1 MNKRDLYLN
10 KLLDFK
16 DTKLIKVVTGIR
28 RCGKSSLME
37 LLKRELLIQGIQD
50 ERIIHMNFES
60 LKYDFIKDYLSLY
73 EFMEKK
79 MVKGQKMYIMLDEI
93 QQVESWE
100 KAVNSLSV
108 DYDVDIYITGSNGY
122 LLSSELATLLSGRY
136 VEIRMLPLS
145 FKEYLEFNTTEEN
158 TTMETKF
165 TEFMR
170 VGGFP
175 SLSEIGRKQEVVESF
190 LYGIYNTVIMKDV
203 ILRNA
208 VKDPGL
214 LEVLIKYV
222 FDNVGNIT
230 SPKKISDYLNSEGR
244 KTTSETIDNYLK
256 MLENAFIIYHAN
268 RYDVK
273 GKQHL
278 KTLGKYYPVDPG
290 LRNAILGNRDYNYGH
305 ALEGVLYLEMCR
317 RYREVSIGK
326 WKENEIDFVVQN
338 SEERIYYQV
347 AASIAEEKTLRR
359 ELLPL
364 QAIHDN
370 YRKVILTMD
379 RIPVK
384 YYEGIEVVNIID
396 FLIS

>member
-37 LLKRELLIQGIQD
+37 LLKQELLTQGIEE
-50 ERIIHMNFES
+50 ERIIHINFES
-60 LKYDFIKDYLSLY
+60 LKFDFIKDYMSLY
-73 EFMEKK
+73 NFLEGKIVF
-79 MVKGQKMYIMLDEI
+79 GQKMYIMLDEI

-108 DYDVDIYITGSNGY
+108 DYDVDLYITGSNGY

-136 VEIRMLPLS
+136 VEIKMLPLS
-145 FKEYLEFNTTEEN
+145 FKEYLEFNSAEQN
-158 TTMETKF
+158 QTMETKF
-165 TEFMR
+165 KEFMR

-175 SLSEIGRKQEVVESF
+175 TLSEIEGKQEVVDSF

-203 ILRNA
+203 IQRNV
-208 VKDPGL
+208 VKDAAL
-214 LEVLIKYV
+214 LEVLVKYV

-230 SPKKISDYLNSEGR
+230 SPKKISDYLNNERR

-256 MLENAFIIYHAN
+256 MLENAFIIYN
-268 RYDVK
+268 VKRYDVK

-278 KTLGKYYPVDPG
+278 KTLEKYYPVDPG
-290 LRNAILGNRDYNYGH
+290 LRNTILGNRDYNYGH
-305 ALEGVLYLEMCR
+305 ALEGVLFLEMLR
-317 RYREVSIGK
+317 RYPEVSIGK
-326 WKENEIDFVVQN
+326 WKENEIDFVVQS

-347 AASIAEEKTLRR
+347 AASVAEEKTLRR

-364 QAIHDN
+364 QAINDN
-370 YRKVILTMD
+370 YKKVILTLD
-379 RIPVK
+379 RMPVK
-384 YYEGIEVVNIID
+384 YYEGIEIVNILD
-396 FLIS
+396 WLIS

>member
-37 LLKRELLIQGIQD
+37 LLKQELLTQGIKE
-50 ERIIHMNFES
+50 ERIIHINFES
-60 LKYDFIKDYLSLY
+60 LKFDFIKDYMSLY
-73 EFMEKK
+73 NFLEEKILL
-79 MVKGQKMYIMLDEI
+79 GQKMYIMLDEI

-108 DYDVDIYITGSNGY
+108 DYDVDLYITGSNGY

-136 VEIRMLPLS
+136 VEIKMLPLS
-145 FKEYLEFNTTEEN
+145 FKEYLEFNSAEQN
-158 TTMETKF
+158 HTMETKF
-165 TEFMR
+165 KEFMR

-175 SLSEIGRKQEVVESF
+175 TLSEIEGKQEVVDSF
-190 LYGIYNTVIMKDV
+190 LYGICNTVLMKDV
-203 ILRNA
+203 IQRNV
-208 VKDPGL
+208 VKDAAL
-214 LEVLIKYV
+214 LEVLVKYV

-230 SPKKISDYLNSEGR
+230 SPKKISDYLNNEGR

-256 MLENAFIIYHAN
+256 MLENAFIIYN
-268 RYDVK
+268 VKRYDVK

-278 KTLGKYYPVDPG
+278 KTLGKYYPVDLG
-290 LRNAILGNRDYNYGH
+290 LRNTILGNRDYNYGH
-305 ALEGVLYLEMCR
+305 ALEGVLFLEMLR
-317 RYREVSIGK
+317 RYPEVSIGK
-326 WKENEIDFVVQN
+326 WKENEIDFVVQS

-347 AASIAEEKTLRR
+347 SASVAEEKTLRR

-364 QAIHDN
+364 QAINDN
-370 YRKVILTMD
+370 YKKVILTMD
-379 RIPVK
+379 RMPVK
-384 YYEGIEVVNIID
+384 YYEGIEIVNIID
-396 FLIS
+396 FLVS